1 MVCSSTGQSTSQ
13 LRLQLEIP
21 VSCIYGEWLRHAGVE
36 DACNRMALWSVHG
49 GHLWLKSELPAGKSH
64 LLQTIAHD
72 HAQCARLKINTD
84 MAKGA
89 AWHQVQQWMRK
100 LEAHAMWML
109 DVQAGVLPL
118 PVAHALFHSLERAR
132 DLQRP
137 LVIAW
142 RGNVDDCPPELA
154 SRLRAM
160 DTVMLVPPAEDNELL
175 ALLRAG
181 ASHMQWNIREQVL
194 QSMLTYLP
202 RRLDILLA
210 ALRELESLSFEQKQK
225 PGPAWLKQQL
235 IRIASESQS
244 GLL

>member
-1 MVCSSTGQSTSQ
+1 MPTNNQ
-13 LRLQLEIP
+13 LRLQLAIP
-21 VSCIYGEWLRHAGVE
+21 ASDYSGNWLRHAGVE

-64 LLQTIAHD
+64 LLQTINHD
-72 HAQCARLKINTD
+72 HSQCALLKINTD
-84 MAKGA
+84 TARGA
-89 AWHQVQQWMRK
+89 AWYQVQQWVQK
-100 LEAHAMWML
+100 LETHAMWML
-109 DVQAGVLPL
+109 DVQAGTLPL
-118 PVAHALFHSLERAR
+118 PVAHALFHALERAR

-160 DTVMLVPPAEDNELL
+160 DTVLLSPPAQDDDLL
-175 ALLRAG
+175 ALLSAS
-181 ASHMQWNIREQVL
+181 ASHMQWDIREQAL

-210 ALRELESLSFEQKQK
+210 ALRELESLSFEQKHK

-235 IRIASESQS
+235 IRIASESTT
-244 GLL
+244 GVLL

>member
-1 MVCSSTGQSTSQ
+1 MSATNQ

-21 VSCIYGEWLRHAGVE
+21 ANYNYGHWLRHAGVE
-36 DACNRMALWSVHG
+36 EACNRMALWSVHG
-49 GHLWLKSELPAGKSH
+49 GCLWLQSALPAGKSH

-72 HAQCARLKINTD
+72 HPQCALLKINTD
-84 MAKGA
+84 MARGA
-89 AWHQVQQWMRK
+89 AWDQVQQWMQK
-100 LEAHAMWML
+100 LKAHAMWML
-109 DVQAGVLPL
+109 DVQAGALPL
-118 PVAHALFHSLERAR
+118 PVAHALFHALERAR

-160 DTVMLVPPAEDNELL
+160 DTAILAPPAQDNDLL

-181 ASHMQWNIREQVL
+181 ASHMQWDIREQVL

-202 RRLDILLA
+202 RRLDVLLA
-210 ALRELESLSFEQKQK
+210 ALQELEFLSFEQKHK

-235 IRIASESQS
+235 IRIAADSTT
-244 GLL
+244 GALL

>member
-1 MVCSSTGQSTSQ
+1 MPANHSQ
-13 LRLQLEIP
+13 LRLHLEIP
-21 VSCIYGEWLRHAGVE
+21 ANCTYGDWLRHAGVE

-49 GHLWLKSELPAGKSH
+49 GRLWLKSELPAGKSH

-72 HAQCARLKINTD
+72 HAQCALLKINTD
-84 MAKGA
+84 IARGA
-89 AWHQVQQWMRK
+89 AWRQVQQWMKK
-100 LEAHAMWML
+100 LESHAMWIL
-109 DVQAGVLPL
+109 DVQAGALPL
-118 PVAHALFHSLERAR
+118 PVAHALFHCLERAR

-142 RGNVDDCPPELA
+142 RGNVDGCPPELA

-160 DTVMLVPPAEDNELL
+160 DAVMLAPPSEDSDLL
-175 ALLRAG
+175 ALLRAS
-181 ASHMQWNIREQVL
+181 ASHMQWDIREQAL

-210 ALRELESLSFEQKQK
+210 ALRELESLSFEQKHK

-235 IRIASESQS
+235 IRIASESTS
-244 GLL
+244 GILL